1 MDFVDKASIELAEDA
16 DGMNDIEFH
25 SNVRENI
32 VSLFTVLC
40 ILWNAMNSH
49 SARLVPLDMY
59 AVK

>member
-32 VSLFTVLC
+32 VSLFTVL
-40 ILWNAMNSH
+40 
-49 SARLVPLDMY
+49 SASSGMQ
-59 AVK
+59 